1 MTLKTLSPNQP
12 TADHLHEAT
21 LHLSSSPSMNRGKKN
36 RGKTNCGKTNC
47 GKTAVALLAAL
58 LSTGLHLHAQAAT
71 AGPSAD
77 DAAYSTS
84 AAPATLPDA
93 PQAQD
98 ADHSAKDHTD
108 GQQKRIFGV
117 LPNFRAVNADQH
129 LPPQSVKDKFITA
142 TQDSFDYSS
151 IFVPLAVAGYDYG
164 RNATPEFGTGGVA
177 YGRYLWHSAVDQTVE
192 NYMVEFF
199 VPVATHEDTRYYSLA
214 HGGFL
219 KRAGYSLSRA
229 VVTRTDSGGSTFNFS
244 EVVGAGA
251 AAGISNLYYPSRE
264 RSFGNTGSQWG
275 TSVAIDAASFF
286 VKEFS
291 PDISH
296 ALFHGKKSY
305 NDGTTAT
312 PPAH

>member
-1 MTLKTLSPNQP
+1 VCAQQTFAAVSPATELSFSTSGTLPEAPAPQNGGPTSPNTHVDSQP
-12 TADHLHEAT
+12 
-21 LHLSSSPSMNRGKKN
+21 
-36 RGKTNCGKTNC
+36 
-47 GKTAVALLAAL
+47 
-58 LSTGLHLHAQAAT
+58 
-71 AGPSAD
+71 
-77 DAAYSTS
+77 
-84 AAPATLPDA
+84 
-93 PQAQD
+93 
-98 ADHSAKDHTD
+98 
-108 GQQKRIFGV
+108 KRIFGV
-117 LPNFRAVNADQH
+117 IPNFRAVDADVH
-129 LPPQSVKDKFITA
+129 LPPQTVKDKFVTA

-151 IFVPLAVAGYDYG
+151 IFIPLAVAGYDYA

-219 KRAGYSLSRA
+219 KRTGYSLSR
-229 VVTRTDSGGSTFNFS
+229 VVITRSDAGTRTFNYG

-251 AAGISNLYYPSRE
+251 AAGLSNLYYPSRE

-275 TSVAIDAASFF
+275 TSIAIDAAGFF

-296 ALFHGKKSY
+296 ALFHAGKAFHLPGARSEPS
-305 NDGTTAT
+305 N
-312 PPAH
+312 